1 MDIETLETDP
11 PAADVAGVHG
21 VLAAATAV
29 DLPGDPLPLLDQ
41 VAGRLRTRRQDR
53 RLIRRVA
60 RDERGAIVGYG
71 LLRLPDVDNVHLGLA
86 EVTVHPE
93 FRRRG
98 IGTALTRAAVD
109 TAATDGRRIFLAESD
124 EGSAG
129 EQFCRDLGMRLVQ
142 TDRMSLLRLADVDWA
157 DVTAAAAAD
166 HPGYRLERWVG
177 RCPDHL
183 LPAYAAAKNA
193 MNDAPHD
200 DADIVD
206 SSYTPELIREDE
218 EAVALQ
224 FGEFRAVIAVHGA
237 TGEVAGLTEVYVS
250 KQPHRSDQGD
260 TAVVAAHRGSG
271 LGMWLKADMLCRLR
285 AERPDVG
292 ELLTG
297 NAASNAHML
306 AINDRI
312 GYRPHRTV
320 LGWQAEVSALQ
331 ARLAPVA
338 AR

>member
-1 MDIETLETDP
+1 MDIETLEPDP

-29 DLPGDPLPLLDQ
+29 DRPGDPPPLLDE

-98 IGTALTRAAVD
+98 VGTALIRAAVD
-109 TAATDGRRIFLAESD
+109 TVAADGRRIVLAESD

-129 EQFCRDLGMRLVQ
+129 EHFCRGLGMRLVQ

-166 HPGYRLERWVG
+166 HPGHRLERWVG
-177 RCPDHL
+177 PCPDHL
-183 LPAYAAAKNA
+183 LGAYAAAKNA

-200 DADIVD
+200 EADIVD
-206 SSYTPELIREDE
+206 SSYTPEAIRDDE
-218 EAVALQ
+218 AAVALQ
-224 FGEFRAVIAVHGA
+224 FGEFRAVVAVHEG
-237 TGEVAGLTEVYVS
+237 TGEVAGLTEVYVG
-250 KQPHRSDQGD
+250 KAPHRSDQGD

-271 LGMWLKADMLCRLR
+271 LGLWLKADMLCRLR
-285 AERPDVG
+285 AERPDVA

-306 AINDRI
+306 AINDRL
-312 GYRPHRTV
+312 GYRAWTTV
-320 LGWQAEVSALQ
+320 LGWQADTAALQ
-331 ARLAPVA
+331 ARLAPA
-338 AR
+338 DAR